1 MPGSVEELLNSL
13 YDMISDAWSIPMSKD
28 KCVVEKEKAL
38 SLIDEISTCLPS
50 DLKQAQQ
57 IVESRNDI
65 LAGAKREA
73 DAIKRQADERARQ
86 LVSQEEVLIV
96 ARQKAN
102 DMVAAAEAKSR
113 ELRKAAGDYVD
124 DTLRRTEDVVG
135 EALKEVHQSRTRFK
149 SASKQK

>member
-1 MPGSVEELLNSL
+1 MPGSVEELLNTL

-28 KCVVEKEKAL
+28 KCVIERERAL
-38 SLIDEISTCLPS
+38 SIIDEVSTCLPS

-65 LAGAKREA
+65 LSGAKREA
-73 DAIKRQADERARQ
+73 DAIKRQAEERARQ

-102 DMVAAAEAKSR
+102 DMISAAEAKSR
-113 ELRKAAGDYVD
+113 ELKKAAGDYVD
-124 DTLRRTEDVVG
+124 DTLKRTEDALS

-149 SASKQK
+149 TASKQG